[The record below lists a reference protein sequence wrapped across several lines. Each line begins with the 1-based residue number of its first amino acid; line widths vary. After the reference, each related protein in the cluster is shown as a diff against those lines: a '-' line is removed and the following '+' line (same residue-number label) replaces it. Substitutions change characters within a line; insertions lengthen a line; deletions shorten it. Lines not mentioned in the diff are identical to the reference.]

1 LFQLCP
7 AETFCYPIPMLI
19 EMHAHSSEHSSCS
32 SIPAS
37 DLVRQVCA
45 KGLQGIV
52 FTDHHYLWDVDELR
66 RVRRAAAVPD
76 HFLIIAGQEVRTPEL
91 GDVLVYGAGETLLR
105 GTPLGEIRERFP
117 DAALVWAHPY
127 RGGKSPDDAN
137 LLLTDGVEIFSS
149 NHTVRENSRALRDWH
164 RLRFTAIG
172 GTDTHGSGYAGL
184 YPTLFD
190 HPVSTVLELA
200 VEIRK
205 GRCLPFLKE
214 IPRSGANSMV
224 TEVTI
229 GAKGMDEVRERIII
243 KSISNRRKWS
253 TAERAYRITDA
264 IARHGFQGG
273 PYRVPVPIDEDHDTM
288 TLIEQGVRG
297 KSLFDKLLTASR
309 EDGLLYVRMAAR
321 WLAGLHGCRL
331 RITPR
336 HEFLEREQ
344 DRLAKYL
351 ERFTSISHRHASRA
365 GEILGVVASEETRR
379 YGNHPEL
386 LVQGHGDFHPKNVF
400 IGQDSQENRD
410 TLFAAAIDFESSLCL
425 PPAFDVGCFLAQ
437 FQNQFYPHGEILT
450 AIPEGV
456 FLDAYLEASGN
467 PDGDFLSQ
475 VELFRARTNMSIA
488 AYLIRLGL
496 GESPDL
502 WRVLLEAERSLCSL

>member
-1 LFQLCP
+1 
-7 AETFCYPIPMLI
+7 MLI
-19 EMHAHSSEHSSCS
+19 EMHTHSSEHSPCS
-32 SIPAS
+32 GIRAA
-37 DLVRQVCA
+37 DLVRQVFA

-52 FTDHHYLWDVDELR
+52 FTDHHYLWDEDELR
-66 RVRRAAAVPD
+66 AVRLAAAVPD
-76 HFLIIAGQEVRTPEL
+76 HFLIMTGQEVRTPEL
-91 GDVLVYGAGETLLR
+91 GDVLVYGAGETLPR
-105 GTPLGEIRERFP
+105 GTPLGEIRARFP
-117 DAALVWAHPY
+117 EAALVWAHPY
-127 RGGKSPDDAN
+127 RGGRRPDDAS
-137 LLLTDGVEIFSS
+137 LLLADGVEIFSS

-190 HPVSTVLELA
+190 HPVSTAPELA
-200 VEIRK
+200 TEIRT
-205 GRCLPFLKE
+205 GRCRPFLKE

-229 GAKGMDEVRERIII
+229 GAKGLDEVRERFII
-243 KSISNRRKWS
+243 KSITNRRKWHS
-253 TAERAYRITDA
+253 ADRAYHITDA

-273 PYRVPVPIDEDHDTM
+273 PYRVPVPIDEDHDSM

-321 WLAGLHGCRL
+321 WLARLHGCRL
-331 RITPR
+331 RITPP

-351 ERFTSISHRHASRA
+351 ERFTSISHRHAARA
-365 GEILGVVASEETRR
+365 GEILAAVAHEESSR

-410 TLFAAAIDFESSLCL
+410 TLFVAAIDFESSLCL

-437 FQNQFYPHGEILT
+437 FRNQFFPHSEVLAGIPGET
-450 AIPEGV
+450 
-456 FLDAYLEASGN
+456 FLEAYREASGELS
-467 PDGDFLSQ
+467 GDFFSQ

-496 GESPDL
+496 GDSPDL
-502 WRVLLEAERSLCSL
+502 WRVLLEAERALCAL